1 MALAVLAVPAV
12 LEVLEVL
19 KTTVRCLGPNSAIF
33 SDQYAV
39 LGFWNAEKK
48 NRVTINASL
57 VDSSSPLFLCWSNHE
72 LRGLVSMYTRKKS
85 VCRFE

>member
-1 MALAVLAVPAV
+1 MALAVLAVLAV

-57 VDSSSPLFLCWSNHE
+57 VDSSSPFSLLEQSRATWPGVDVH
-72 LRGLVSMYTRKKS
+72 
-85 VCRFE
+85 